1 MRLSSPRGNRSLRPP
16 ETREPWR
23 KLALDTRLTRFP
35 FLEAK
40 DLHRAAVVCH
50 RNADADAYLSAY
62 ALSKL
67 IAAVAPEC
75 TVDIATPG
83 GMTMLTQKLSRR
95 FPHATLEGSGEE
107 YDLYVAVDVGDEE
120 LLNDWKEKMRGAKAV
135 RVLVDHHPL
144 RDTRSYDRVIVDE
157 GATSAA
163 EVVFSIFQ
171 ELGVEVDKDTAQ
183 ALLEAIMF
191 DSSHLAIASPQ
202 GLRAVV
208 KLMDAGADLALARR
222 DLRSDPDYG
231 EVLAKLK
238 GAQRL
243 KIYRGGDWV
252 VATSTVGSFQ
262 AHVARALVYLGADLA
277 VVGGNSDQETRF
289 SLRSTQRFLE
299 GSRVQLG
306 TQVAEEMSKRLGGHG
321 GGHSTAASFS
331 TAAGGAEAMEATLE
345 RVEELLGDLKEI
357 D

>member
-1 MRLSSPRGNRSLRPP
+1 MTL
-16 ETREPWR
+16 ET
-23 KLALDTRLTRFP
+23 KLTKFP
-35 FLEAK
+35 FLAAK
-40 DLHRAAVVCH
+40 DLRRAAVVCH

-67 IAAVAPEC
+67 IGALAPGC
-75 TVDIATPG
+75 SVDIATPG
-83 GMTMLTQKLSRR
+83 GMTLLTQKLSRR
-95 FPHATLEGSGEE
+95 FPHPTVEKSGDD

-120 LLNDWKEKMRGAKAV
+120 LLNDWKEKLQNAKGV

-144 RDTRSYDRVIVDE
+144 RDSVVYARVLVDE

-163 EVVFSIFQ
+163 EVVFSIYQ
-171 ELGVEVDKDTAQ
+171 ELGVEVEADTAQ

-208 KLMDAGADLALARR
+208 KLMDAGADLAVARR
-222 DLRSDPDYG
+222 ELRSEPDYG

-252 VATSTVGSFQ
+252 VAASTVGSFQ

-277 VVGGNSDQETRF
+277 VVGGESEGETRV
-289 SLRSTQRFLE
+289 SLRSTQRFLD
-299 GSRVQLG
+299 GTKIQLG
-306 TQVAEEMSKRLGGHG
+306 TQVAEEMSNRLGGHG

-331 TAAGGAEAMEATLE
+331 TVAGEEDTIEATLK
-345 RVEELLGDLKEI
+345 RAGELLGDLKEI

>member
-1 MRLSSPRGNRSLRPP
+1 L
-16 ETREPWR
+16 T
-23 KLALDTRLTRFP
+23 LDTRLTKFP
-35 FLEAK
+35 FLESK
-40 DLHRAAVVCH
+40 NLKKAAVVCH

-67 IAAVAPEC
+67 IGVVAPDC
-75 TVDIATPG
+75 RVDIVTPG
-83 GMTMLTQKLSRR
+83 GMTLLTQKLSRR
-95 FPHATLEGSGEE
+95 FSHETIEKSADD

-120 LLNDWKEKMRGAKAV
+120 LLNDWKDKIREARGV

-144 RDTRSYDRVIVDE
+144 RDNVSYDRVIVDE

-163 EVVFSIFQ
+163 EVVFSLFQ
-171 ELGVEVDKDTAQ
+171 ELGVGIDGETAQ

-208 KLMDAGADLALARR
+208 KLMDRGADVALARKE
-222 DLRSDPDYG
+222 LRSEPDYG

-243 KIYRGGDWV
+243 KIYKGGDWV

-262 AHVARALVYLGADLA
+262 AHVARSLVYLGADLA
-277 VVGGNSDQETRF
+277 VVGGESEGETRV
-289 SLRSTQRFLE
+289 SLRSTQRFLD
-299 GSRVQLG
+299 GTKIQLG
-306 TQVAEEMSKRLGGHG
+306 TQLAGEMSKRLGGHG
-321 GGHSTAASFS
+321 GGHATAASFS
-331 TAAGGAEAMEATLE
+331 TMAGEEETMEATLKE
-345 RVEELLGDLKEI
+345 VGELLGGLKEI

>member
-1 MRLSSPRGNRSLRPP
+1 M
-16 ETREPWR
+16 
-23 KLALDTRLTRFP
+23 ALDSRLTKFP
-35 FLEAK
+35 FLEAE
-40 DLHRAAVVCH
+40 DLHEVAVVCH

-62 ALSKL
+62 ALSRL
-67 IAAVAPEC
+67 LTAVAPEC
-75 TVDIATPG
+75 KVDIVTPG
-83 GMTMLTQKLSRR
+83 GMTLLTQKLSRR
-95 FPHATLEGSGEE
+95 FPHATLEKSEKE

-120 LLNDWKEKMRGAKAV
+120 LLNDWKDKLREAKGI

-144 RDTRSYDRVIVDE
+144 RDNVSYDRVIVDE

-163 EVVFSIFQ
+163 EVVFGIFQ
-171 ELGVEVDKDTAQ
+171 ELEVKVDRDTAQ

-202 GLRAVV
+202 ALRAVV
-208 KLMDAGADLALARR
+208 ILMDAGADVTVARR
-222 DLRSDPDYG
+222 ELRSEPDYG

-243 KIYRGGDWV
+243 KIYKGGDWV

-277 VVGGNSDQETRF
+277 VVGGESDGETRF
-289 SLRSTQRFLE
+289 SLRSTQRFLD
-299 GSRVQLG
+299 GSGAQLG
-306 TQVAEEMSKRLGGHG
+306 TQVAGEMSKRLGGHG
-321 GGHSTAASFS
+321 GGHATAASFS
-331 TAAGGAEAMEATLE
+331 TASGEQETMEATLR
-345 RVEELLGDLKEI
+345 RVGELLGDLKEI

>member
-1 MRLSSPRGNRSLRPP
+1 LTL
-16 ETREPWR
+16 ET
-23 KLALDTRLTRFP
+23 KLTKFP
-35 FLEAK
+35 FLAAR
-40 DLHRAAVVCH
+40 DLRRAAVVCH

-62 ALSKL
+62 ALARL
-67 IAAVAPEC
+67 IGALAPEC
-75 TVDIATPG
+75 RVDIVTPG
-83 GMTMLTQKLSRR
+83 GMTLLTQKLSRR
-95 FPHATLEGSGEE
+95 FPHATLEKSEEE

-120 LLNDWKEKMRGAKAV
+120 LLNDWKEKMQKAKAV

-144 RDTRSYDRVIVDE
+144 RDNVSYDRVIVDE

-171 ELGVEVDKDTAQ
+171 ELGVEVDEDTAQ

-208 KLMDAGADLALARR
+208 KLMDAGADVAVARKE
-222 DLRSDPDYG
+222 LRSEPDYG

-243 KIYRGGDWV
+243 KIYSGGDWV
-252 VATSTVGSFQ
+252 VATSAVGSFQ
-262 AHVARALVYLGADLA
+262 AHVARSLVYLGADLA
-277 VVGGNSDQETRF
+277 IVGGESDGETRV
-289 SLRSTQRFLE
+289 SLRSTQRFLD
-299 GSRVQLG
+299 GTNVQLG

-321 GGHSTAASFS
+321 GGHATAASFS
-331 TAAGGAEAMEATLE
+331 TMSGEEETMEATLK
-345 RVEELLGDLKEI
+345 RAGELLGELKEI

>member
-1 MRLSSPRGNRSLRPP
+1 L
-16 ETREPWR
+16 T
-23 KLALDTRLTRFP
+23 LDTKLTRFP
-35 FLEAK
+35 FLDARRLK
-40 DLHRAAVVCH
+40 NAAVVCH

-67 IAAVAPEC
+67 IVAIAPGC
-75 TVDIATPG
+75 RVDLVTPG
-83 GMTMLTQKLSRR
+83 GMTLLTQKLSRR
-95 FPHATLEGSGEE
+95 FPRAAVEESRDE

-120 LLNDWKEKMRGAKAV
+120 LLDNWKEKIRSAAGV

-144 RDTRSYDRVIVDE
+144 RDNLPYDRVIVDE

-171 ELGVEVDKDTAQ
+171 ELGVPVDGETAQ

-208 KLMDAGADLALARR
+208 KLMDAGADVNAARR
-222 DLRSDPDYG
+222 DLRSEPDYG

-243 KIYRGGDWV
+243 RIYRGAEWV

-262 AHVARALVYLGADLA
+262 AHVARSLVYLGADLSI
-277 VVGGNSDQETRF
+277 VGGESEGETRV
-289 SLRSTQRFLE
+289 SLRATQRFLD
-299 GSRVQLG
+299 GTRVQLG
-306 TQVAEEMSKRLGGHG
+306 TQVAGEMSKRLGGHG
-321 GGHSTAASFS
+321 GGHATAASFS
-331 TAAGGAEAMEATLE
+331 TSALEGEAMEATLK
-345 RVEELLGDLKEI
+345 RIEELLGDLKEI
-357 D
+357 A